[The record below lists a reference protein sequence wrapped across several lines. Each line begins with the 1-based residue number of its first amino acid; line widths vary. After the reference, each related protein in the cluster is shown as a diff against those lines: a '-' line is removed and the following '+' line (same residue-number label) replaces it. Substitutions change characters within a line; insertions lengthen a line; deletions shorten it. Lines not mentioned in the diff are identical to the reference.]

1 MAANALI
8 QARIDG
14 KLKHDAA
21 AVLASVGLTV
31 SDAIR
36 LMLIKVVEEKA
47 LPFDIW
53 KPNAETRAAMGEAE
67 AMIHAQTAH
76 FANAEA
82 LFDDLDKKIS
92 K

>member
-36 LMLIKVVEEKA
+36 LRGS
-47 LPFDIW
+47 D
-53 KPNAETRAAMGEAE
+53 NEAVKNG
-67 AMIHAQTAH
+67 QTDH
-76 FANAEA
+76 VH
-82 LFDDLDKKIS
+82 S
-92 K
+92 